1 VPSGST
7 ATGAATGASTEP
19 PIELLAAAADL
30 AAGGGRRLLGITGP
44 PGAGKSTLAAALVAA
59 LPPGDALVV
68 GMDGFHLAQRELE
81 RLGLADRKG
90 APATFDVG
98 GFVALLQRLRA
109 ATEPVVYAPV
119 FHRRIEEP
127 IANALGIPAEV
138 PLLVVEGNYLLV
150 GAGGWERVRPLLDAC
165 WYLAPDDD
173 VRRARL
179 IARHVAYGRT
189 PAAARDW
196 VLRSDEDNARLV
208 ASTRPLADLVVRWGS

>member
-1 VPSGST
+1 MPS
-7 ATGAATGASTEP
+7 ASFPIEP
-19 PIELLAAAADL
+19 PIEPPIETPIELLTAAADL

-98 GFVALLQRLRA
+98 GFVALLHRLRA
-109 ATEPVVYAPV
+109 ADEPLVYAPV
-119 FHRRIEEP
+119 FSRRIEEP
-127 IANALGIPAEV
+127 IASALGVPAEV

-150 GAGGWERVRPLLDAC
+150 GAGGWERVRPLLDVC

-173 VRRARL
+173 VRRDWL
-179 IARHVAYGRT
+179 IARHVANGRS
-189 PAAARDW
+189 PAAAREW
-196 VLRSDEDNARLV
+196 VRRSDEDNARLI
-208 ASTRPLADLVVRWGS
+208 ASTRPLADRLVRWGS